1 MATSATTI
9 KSTPIAGRV
18 TGVPGPPAATVASHA
33 TAAECSAKVTTD
45 SHVAKYGRQSCGR
58 DPAHTHYLLRCLSFL
73 PLEDAVLFRLAAE
86 ENFKMRK
93 TLLAVAAIAGTMS
106 SAAYA
111 ADREIK
117 VDDRLDASADTLVDM
132 MHAADKGIPQDL
144 MNKAHCVVV
153 VPGMKKAGF
162 IFGAKYGRGFATCRR
177 SGGSGWSAPA
187 AMRVE
192 GGSVGFQ
199 IGASETDV
207 VLLVMNDGG
216 MKHLLSDKFT
226 IGGEATAA
234 AGPIGRD
241 TTAQTDA
248 MLNAEML
255 SYSRSR
261 GLFAGIS
268 LEGATLRPDEET
280 NRELYGR
287 NATNREI
294 LTGDFKTPA
303 VAEKFKHAL
312 NRESASR

>member
-1 MATSATTI
+1 
-9 KSTPIAGRV
+9 
-18 TGVPGPPAATVASHA
+18 
-33 TAAECSAKVTTD
+33 
-45 SHVAKYGRQSCGR
+45 
-58 DPAHTHYLLRCLSFL
+58 
-73 PLEDAVLFRLAAE
+73 
-86 ENFKMRK
+86 MRNLK
-93 TLLAVAAIAGTMS
+93 HCISVLAVAGSMIT
-106 SAAYA
+106 AAFA

-117 VDDRLDASADTLVDM
+117 VDDRLDAAADALTDM
-132 MHAADKGIPQDL
+132 MKASDKGIPQDL
-144 MNKAHCVVV
+144 IDKAKCVVV

-162 IFGAKYGRGFATCRR
+162 IFGAKYGRGFVACRR
-177 SGGSGWSAPA
+177 TGTGWSAPA

-207 VLLVMNDGG
+207 VVLVMNDGG

-226 IGGEATAA
+226 LGGDATVA

-241 TTAQTDA
+241 ATAQTDA
-248 MLNAEML
+248 VLHAEML

-287 NATNREI
+287 DATNREI
-294 LTGDFKTPA
+294 LTGDFRTPA
-303 VAEKFKHAL
+303 AAARFETAL
-312 NRESASR
+312 NRDSAQRSR